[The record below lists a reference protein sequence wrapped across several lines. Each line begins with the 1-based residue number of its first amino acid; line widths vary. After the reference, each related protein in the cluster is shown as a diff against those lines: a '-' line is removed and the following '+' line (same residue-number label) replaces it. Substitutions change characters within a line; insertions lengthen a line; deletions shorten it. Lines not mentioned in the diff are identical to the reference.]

1 MDSETRTL
9 YKGIEPGDQKM
20 IRFISTYL
28 ILLMGL
34 SLLSSCK
41 SADTLVRT
49 DREHEHLL
57 GGTGKME
64 KATFAAGCFWGV
76 EEAFRNVDGVVST
89 AVGYT
94 GGAMEDPN
102 YRDVCTGSTGHAEAV
117 LVEFDPARVPY
128 DKLLEVFWTVHDP
141 TTLNRQGPDVGS
153 QYRSAVFYH
162 DDQQKSSA
170 TASKDKLRSSG
181 KYRRDIVTEVT
192 PASTFYMAEDYHQ
205 QYLAKRGLA
214 GCGIK

>member
-1 MDSETRTL
+1 MDLETRTL
-9 YKGIEPGDQKM
+9 YSNTEPGDQKM

-28 ILLMGL
+28 ILLMSL

-41 SADTLVRT
+41 LADTLVHT
-49 DREHEHLL
+49 DKELEHSRE
-57 GGTGKME
+57 GTGKME

-94 GGAMEDPN
+94 GGTMEDPH
-102 YRDVCTGSTGHAEAV
+102 YRAVCTGRTGHAEAV
-117 LVEFDPARVPY
+117 LVEFDPARVSY
-128 DKLLEVFWTVHDP
+128 DKLLEVFWTIHDP
-141 TTLNRQGPDVGS
+141 TTLDRQGTDVGS
-153 QYRSAVFYH
+153 QYRSAIFCH
-162 DDQQKSSA
+162 DDEQKSSA
-170 TASKDKLRSSG
+170 LASKDRLTSSG
-181 KYRRDIVTEVT
+181 KYRREIVTEIT

-205 QYLAKRGLA
+205 QYLAKLGLA